1 MAVRPVLDMLS
12 AMTGYALTTIFT
24 TLMVGWLMVM
34 AGLGKRKLERRPRV
48 CPTCGRR
55 RCVCAVRRF

>member
-1 MAVRPVLDMLS
+1 
-12 AMTGYALTTIFT
+12 MTGYALTTIFT